1 MVSIGWINL
10 ENIMLS
16 GTSQAQKE
24 HAQDSLRW
32 NVSENQIQR
41 DRKQNHGEYGG
52 KMGKDQESWKEPMT
66 G

>member
-1 MVSIGWINL
+1 MFSIGWINL

-41 DRKQNHGEYGG
+41 DRKQNYGEDGG
-52 KMGKDQESWKEPMT
+52 KMGKGQGSWEGPMA

>member
-1 MVSIGWINL
+1 
-10 ENIMLS
+10 MLS
-16 GTSQAQKE
+16 GTSQAQKG

-41 DRKQNHGEYGG
+41 DRKQNYGEYGG